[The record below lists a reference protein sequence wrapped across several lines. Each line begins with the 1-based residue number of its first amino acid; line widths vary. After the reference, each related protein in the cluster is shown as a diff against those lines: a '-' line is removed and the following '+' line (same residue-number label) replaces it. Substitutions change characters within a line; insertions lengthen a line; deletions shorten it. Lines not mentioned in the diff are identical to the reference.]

1 MSIPLLL
8 GLAYAA
14 LAALLLSLNLET
26 KYRREIKIGAIV
38 AVTLLYVGTY
48 HGAQNLRGWAL
59 PMRRPIRSSCIGR
72 WWKSR

>member
-38 AVTLLYVGTY
+38 FVTLLYIGTY
-48 HGAQNLRGWAL
+48 QGA
-59 PMRRPIRSSCIGR
+59 
-72 WWKSR
+72 